1 MLVYNAVAIA
11 CMVWM
16 YLAFKD
22 APPAD
27 LGGAGEV
34 GWAVATILTLPA
46 LALFL
51 GAMTPRNPAMPTPGA
66 EAAARAGP
74 AGAFLVTRHP
84 MMWGFALWAM
94 SHIVL
99 WWSTRTLIVAGAI
112 LVLALVGAR
121 LQDAKKRGQMGDAWL
136 AWEAE
141 TSFVPRLSNLGALG
155 WKGWLAA
162 LLAWGVLMWVHLP
175 LGGIGGCV
183 SLGMTVPQRSCRTT
197 KTQLG
202 NWDRCSISASRPPW
216 ILGQV
221 HQRLSVLRH
230 FQRGVVATERPC
242 T

>member
-1 MLVYNAVAIA
+1 MDQALVSLLAASVALVGTHFALSHPLRAPLVSALREGGFMLVYNAVAIA

-16 YLAFKD
+16 YLAFTD

-27 LGGAGEV
+27 LGGSGDF
-34 GWAVATILTLPA
+34 GWTLATVLTLPA

-74 AGAFLVTRHP
+74 AGAFLITRHP
-84 MMWGFALWAM
+84 MMWGFALWSL

-99 WWSTRTLIVAGAI
+99 WWSTRTLIVSGAI
-112 LVLALVGAR
+112 LILALVGAK

-136 AWEAE
+136 AWEQQ
-141 TSFVPRLSNLGALG
+141 TSFVPRLSKLGALG

-175 LGGIGGCV
+175 LGGI
-183 SLGMTVPQRSCRTT
+183 P
-197 KTQLG
+197 
-202 NWDRCSISASRPPW
+202 A
-216 ILGQV
+216 
-221 HQRLSVLRH
+221 
-230 FQRGVVATERPC
+230 GVFRWT
-242 T
+242 

>member
-1 MLVYNAVAIA
+1 MDQALVSLLAASVAFVGTHFALSHPLRAPLVSALREGGFMLVYNAVAIA

-22 APPAD
+22 ALPAD
-27 LGGAGEV
+27 LGGSGEV

-84 MMWGFALWAM
+84 MMWGFALWAL

-112 LVLALVGAR
+112 LVLALVGAK
-121 LQDAKKRGQMGDAWL
+121 LQDAKKRRQMGDAWL

-141 TSFVPRLSNLGALG
+141 TSFVPRLSKLGALG

-162 LLAWGVLMWVHLP
+162 LLAWAVIMWVHLP
-175 LGGIGGCV
+175 LGGI
-183 SLGMTVPQRSCRTT
+183 P
-197 KTQLG
+197 
-202 NWDRCSISASRPPW
+202 A
-216 ILGQV
+216 
-221 HQRLSVLRH
+221 
-230 FQRGVVATERPC
+230 GVFRWV
-242 T
+242 

>member
-1 MLVYNAVAIA
+1 MDQALVSLLAASVVLVGTHFALSHPLRAPLVSALREGGFMLAYNAVAIA

-27 LGGAGEV
+27 LGGSGDL
-34 GWAVATILTLPA
+34 GWAFATVLTLPA

-66 EAAARAGP
+66 EAAARARP
-74 AGAFLVTRHP
+74 AGAFLITRHP
-84 MMWGFALWAM
+84 MMWGFALWAL

-112 LVLALVGAR
+112 LILALVGAK

-141 TSFVPRLSNLGALG
+141 TSFVPRLSKLGALG

-175 LGGIGGCV
+175 LGGI
-183 SLGMTVPQRSCRTT
+183 P
-197 KTQLG
+197 
-202 NWDRCSISASRPPW
+202 A
-216 ILGQV
+216 
-221 HQRLSVLRH
+221 
-230 FQRGVVATERPC
+230 GVFRWT
-242 T
+242 

>member
-1 MLVYNAVAIA
+1 MDQALVSLLAASIAFVGTHFALSHPLRAPIVGTLGEGGFMLTYNVVAIA
-11 CMVWM
+11 CLVWM
-16 YLAFKD
+16 YFAFKA

-27 LGGAGEV
+27 LGGSGNL

-84 MMWGFALWAM
+84 MMWGFALWAL

-99 WWSTRTLIVAGAI
+99 WWSTRTLIVGGAI
-112 LVLALVGAR
+112 LILSLLGAR

-136 AWEAE
+136 TWEE
-141 TSFVPRLSNLGALG
+141 QTSFVPRLSKLGALG

-162 LLAWGVLMWVHLP
+162 ALAWGVLMWVHMP
-175 LGGIGGCV
+175 LGGIPAG
-183 SLGMTVPQRSCRTT
+183 LFR
-197 KTQLG
+197 
-202 NWDRCSISASRPPW
+202 W
-216 ILGQV
+216 I
-221 HQRLSVLRH
+221 
-230 FQRGVVATERPC
+230 
-242 T
+242 

>member
-1 MLVYNAVAIA
+1 MDQALVSLLAASVAFVGTHFALSHPLRAPLVSALREGGFMLVYNAVAIA

-27 LGGAGEV
+27 LGGSGEV
-34 GWAVATILTLPA
+34 GWAAATLLTLPA

-112 LVLALVGAR
+112 LVLALVGAK
-121 LQDAKKRGQMGDAWL
+121 LQDAKKRRQMGDAWL

-141 TSFVPRLSNLGALG
+141 TSFVPRLSKLGALG

-175 LGGIGGCV
+175 LGGI
-183 SLGMTVPQRSCRTT
+183 P
-197 KTQLG
+197 
-202 NWDRCSISASRPPW
+202 A
-216 ILGQV
+216 
-221 HQRLSVLRH
+221 
-230 FQRGVVATERPC
+230 GVFRWV
-242 T
+242 

>member
-1 MLVYNAVAIA
+1 MDQALVSLLAASVAFVGTHFALSHPLRAPLVSALREGGFMLVYNAVAIA

-27 LGGAGEV
+27 LGGSGDL
-34 GWAVATILTLPA
+34 GWAVATALTLPSI
-46 LALFL
+46 ALFL
-51 GAMTPRNPAMPTPGA
+51 GALTPRNPAMPTPGA

-84 MMWGFALWAM
+84 MMWGFALWAL

-112 LVLALVGAR
+112 LVLALVGAK

-141 TSFVPRLSNLGALG
+141 TRFVPRLSKLGALG

-175 LGGIGGCV
+175 LGGI
-183 SLGMTVPQRSCRTT
+183 P
-197 KTQLG
+197 
-202 NWDRCSISASRPPW
+202 A
-216 ILGQV
+216 
-221 HQRLSVLRH
+221 
-230 FQRGVVATERPC
+230 GVFRWV
-242 T
+242 

>member
-1 MLVYNAVAIA
+1 MDQALVSLLAASVALVGTHFALSHPLRAPLVSALREGGFMLVYNAVAIA

-22 APPAD
+22 APSAD
-27 LGGAGEV
+27 LGGSGEL
-34 GWAVATILTLPA
+34 GWAVATLLTLPA

-84 MMWGFALWAM
+84 MMWGFALWAL

-99 WWSTRTLIVAGAI
+99 WWSMRTLIVAGAI
-112 LVLALVGAR
+112 LVLALVGAK
-121 LQDAKKRGQMGDAWL
+121 LQDAKKRSQMGDAWL

-141 TSFVPRLSNLGALG
+141 TSFVPRLSKLGALG

-175 LGGIGGCV
+175 LGGI
-183 SLGMTVPQRSCRTT
+183 P
-197 KTQLG
+197 
-202 NWDRCSISASRPPW
+202 A
-216 ILGQV
+216 
-221 HQRLSVLRH
+221 
-230 FQRGVVATERPC
+230 GVFRWV
-242 T
+242 